1 MNIPAPTP
9 SVPLSTAELLNQAC
23 YCRSLDA
30 RRLQQELDRGL
41 PGLAA
46 DIAQTR
52 PHLFASTAVFL
63 ARPAYQAL
71 AETISSIEQVIAL
84 PAYRKQVLSRA
95 PALAQHTPGAR
106 GVFMGYDFH
115 LGRHGPQLI
124 EINTNAGGALL
135 NTVLARAQFSCCD
148 LLPAA
153 SRPEELE
160 QTFIDMFVAE
170 WRTQRGDAPLGQVLI
185 VDDEP
190 TQQYLAPEF
199 LLFRQMFAHHGIQ
212 AGIADATEL
221 VWRDGRLWHADAAV
235 DLIYN
240 RLTDFYLEEPRH
252 QALRQAYEAGAVVLT
267 PHPQAHA
274 LYADKRNLATLSDD
288 ALLESWSVPEPVRTR
303 LRAAVPRTE
312 RVCPEQADALWERR
326 RQLFFKPVA
335 GYAGKAAYRGD
346 KLTRRVWE
354 EILAGDF
361 VAQALVPPGGRATLV
376 DGAPQEL
383 KFDLRAYV
391 YAGQIQLLAARM
403 YQGQTTNFRT
413 PGGGFAPVLV
423 V

>member
-1 MNIPAPTP
+1 MPTP
-9 SVPLSTAELLNQAC
+9 SSTPAALPSAAELLNQSC
-23 YCRSLDA
+23 YCRSLDTQ
-30 RRLQQELDRGL
+30 RLQQELDRGL

-63 ARPAYQAL
+63 ARPAYLAL
-71 AETISSIEQVIAL
+71 AETIAAIEQVIAL
-84 PAYRKQVLSRA
+84 PTYRALTLARA
-95 PALAQHTPGAR
+95 PAIAQRTPGAH

-115 LGRHGPQLI
+115 LGRHGAQLI

-135 NTVLARAQFSCCD
+135 NTALARAQFSCCK

-153 SRPEELE
+153 CRPEELE
-160 QTFIDMFVAE
+160 QTFIDMFAAE
-170 WRTQRGDAPLGQVLI
+170 WRAQRGEDPLNRVLI

-190 TQQYLAPEF
+190 AQQYLAPEF
-199 LLFRQMFAHHGIQ
+199 LLFRQMFERHGIR
-212 AGIADATEL
+212 ADIADAPQLE
-221 VWRDGRLWHADAAV
+221 WHDGRLWHEGAAV
-235 DLIYN
+235 DLVYN

-252 QALRQAYEAGAVVLT
+252 LALRQAYEAGAVVLT

-274 LYADKRNLATLSDD
+274 LYTDKRNLATLSDD
-288 ALLESWSVPEPVRTR
+288 TLLESWGVPDAVRAR

-312 RVCPEQADALWERR
+312 LVCPEQADALWVRR

-354 EILAGDF
+354 EILKGNF
-361 VAQALVPPGGRATLV
+361 VAQQLVPPSGRATLV

-391 YAGQIQLLAARM
+391 YAGRIQLLAARM